1 MTRNFRYLIL
11 AALSTGAATVIAIM
25 TAALTWGNDGP
36 LSPLLH
42 VFAPIATTLGWI
54 AGGLF
59 VLCVLIGVGTF
70 VFRSPRSRF

>member
-1 MTRNFRYLIL
+1 MTRRFRYLIL
-11 AALSTGAATVIAIM
+11 AALWTGAATVIAII
-25 TAALTWGNDGP
+25 TAALTRGNEGP

-42 VFAPIATTLGWI
+42 VFAPIATKLAWI

-59 VLCVLIGVGTF
+59 VLCVLIGVGAF